1 MATAIRE
8 DLYVN
13 DLLKGRK
20 TIEQVQQYR
29 EANFAV
35 FRDATLELYKWHS
48 NIEELDGGD
57 QAQDS
62 EKTFVK
68 QSSGAV

>member
-1 MATAIRE
+1 MATTVRE
-8 DLYVN
+8 DLHVN
-13 DLLKGRK
+13 DLLKGPE

-35 FRDATLELYKWHS
+35 FGDATLELHKWHS

-62 EKTFVK
+62 EKTFIK
-68 QSSGAV
+68 QSS

>member
-35 FRDATLELYKWHS
+35 FRDATLELYK
-48 NIEELDGGD
+48 
-57 QAQDS
+57 
-62 EKTFVK
+62 
-68 QSSGAV
+68 